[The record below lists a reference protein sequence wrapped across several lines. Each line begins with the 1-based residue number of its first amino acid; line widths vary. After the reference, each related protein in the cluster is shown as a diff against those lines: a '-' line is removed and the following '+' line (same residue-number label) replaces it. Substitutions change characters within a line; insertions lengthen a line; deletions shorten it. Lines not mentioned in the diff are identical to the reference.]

1 MLFGRKKQVAKI
13 DYDPATQHPAIR
25 QSICT
30 GEMVGGIVDD
40 RTGKFFESMLIR
52 DQRDREEFAA
62 RVGMEPDQLK
72 VFY

>member
-25 QSICT
+25 QSIST

-40 RTGKFFESMLIR
+40 RTGKFLESMLIR
-52 DQRDREEFAA
+52 DQRDREAFAE
-62 RVGMEPDQLK
+62 RVGMEPDKLK

>member
-1 MLFGRKKQVAKI
+1 MLFGRKKTVRI
-13 DYDPATQHPAIR
+13 DYDSTTQHPAIR

-40 RTGKFFESMLIR
+40 RTGKFLESMLIR
-52 DQRDREEFAA
+52 DQRDRAEFAE
-62 RVGMEPDQLK
+62 RVGVAPDSLK

>member
-30 GEMVGGIVDD
+30 GEMVGGIMDD
-40 RTGKFFESMLIR
+40 RSG
-52 DQRDREEFAA
+52 
-62 RVGMEPDQLK
+62 
-72 VFY
+72 